1 MGGLVAAYKKRP
13 VKQPVFDGIQ
23 VLIGYSNVQVPS
35 TMNRPSDRLI
45 SRSTISPG
53 VCRSALRAAYRMSV
67 LFLPCAFSVSFFVC
81 FYCSTVLL
89 MRKAHVSHVLHCNS
103 AYILFCPKAKKKCRK
118 LAFSALWKHEY
129 MISAWRT
136 AVHDVQPSGR
146 TSRNRSSILLDFTR
160 FFKPFALRP
169 PVLKPTIL

>member
-23 VLIGYSNVQVPS
+23 VLIGYSSVQVPS

-45 SRSTISPG
+45 SRPTISPG
-53 VCRSALRAAYRMSV
+53 VCRSVLRAAYRMSV

-81 FYCSTVLL
+81 FYRSTVLL

-103 AYILFCPKAKKKCRK
+103 AYILFCPNIKKKCRK
-118 LAFSALWKHEY
+118 LAFSALWKHKY

-136 AVHDVQPSGR
+136 AVHDVQPSDR
-146 TSRNRSSILLDFTR
+146 TARVFELFSLDTPGFSG
-160 FFKPFALRP
+160 FLPLSY
-169 PVLKPTIL
+169 PVCGP

>member
-1 MGGLVAAYKKRP
+1 M
-13 VKQPVFDGIQ
+13 KQPVFDGIQ
-23 VLIGYSNVQVPS
+23 VSIDCSSVQVPS

-45 SRSTISPG
+45 SRPTISPG

-103 AYILFCPKAKKKCRK
+103 AYIVLSKNKEKVQKTCVFCTLKAQI
-118 LAFSALWKHEY
+118 L
-129 MISAWRT
+129 ISAWRT
-136 AVHDVQPSGR
+136 AERDELLWDRTHLTLIPKVQYSFGFSGFPL
-146 TSRNRSSILLDFTR
+146 SVN
-160 FFKPFALRP
+160 P
-169 PVLKPTIL
+169 